1 MAIMQHKPNRVED
14 AVKTLQPM
22 IYKMAHKFARNHK
35 SNDFDD
41 LVQEAY
47 VGLMKAYDKY
57 DSNAGCAFSSYAY
70 QWIWAHL
77 NGNRKY
83 AYKYMNNTGFKPIED
98 EAESA
103 SYSLPLDDLIDTNA
117 MVNKMS
123 PTAKAIHVARQHGY
137 TYAAIAEQLTNL
149 GKPMSLHQCRNLH
162 LKSLEV

>member
-14 AVKTLQPM
+14 AVSALQPM

-47 VGLMKAYDKY
+47 VGLLKAYEKY
-57 DSNAGCAFSSYAY
+57 DANAGCAFSSYAY

-83 AYKYMNNTGFKPIED
+83 AYKYMNNIGFKPIED
-98 EAESA
+98 ETSA
-103 SYSLPLDDLIDTNA
+103 SSYSLPLDEIIDAQSKIDA
-117 MVNKMS
+117 MD
-123 PTAKAIHVARQHGY
+123 PLAKSIHKCRLAGF

-149 GKPMSLHQCRNLH
+149 GKPMTLHQCRNHH
-162 LKSLEV
+162 LKNLEE